1 MKISL
6 SEELVEILEEI
17 KAEKKT
23 LKEWCEIESSDMYQ
37 TKHFNGGFDA
47 DEEEF
52 TFSYYNDDGKEYWF
66 QIPLT
71 EIDTALANPD
81 YVFTAIIAD
90 Y

>member
-6 SEELVEILEEI
+6 SEELVEILEKI

-37 TKHFNGGFDA
+37 TQHFNGGFDA

-52 TFSYYNDDGKEYWF
+52 TFSYYDDAGNEFWF
-66 QIPLT
+66 QFPLNVV
-71 EIDTALANPD
+71 EIALTDPNF
-81 YVFTAIIAD
+81 VFFATIAD
-90 Y
+90 